1 MVEVK
6 INRKFKSLREES
18 TKKELWKKIV
28 HTGVVEN
35 KREALNM
42 TRTKWKK
49 CRNKNTHLIE
59 RVFRILFII
68 IKTKFVDSSCM

>member
-1 MVEVK
+1 VVEEKV
-6 INRKFKSLREES
+6 NRKFKSLSEES

-42 TRTKWKK
+42 TRKKWKK
-49 CRNKNTHLIE
+49 CRK
-59 RVFRILFII
+59 
-68 IKTKFVDSSCM
+68 